1 MDEEACRFARK
12 MIEPM
17 LRAFRQ
23 EVSEQRN
30 GGASEADIEAMLA
43 RIESLN
49 RISMDVDQLACERA
63 EAAGN
68 DEHADEDDPLCDGAG
83 ELAGYLTVHGGKPF
97 RDDRHRHQGFAG
109 SDPDYL
115 RNSSVMPTKVTRR
128 GIQRTPRRADL

>member
-43 RIESLN
+43 RIELLN
-49 RISMDVDQLACERA
+49 RDSMDVDQLAFFMHLFR
-63 EAAGN
+63 EASRNPEGS
-68 DEHADEDDPLCDGAG
+68 G
-83 ELAGYLTVHGGKPF
+83 TV
-97 RDDRHRHQGFAG
+97 Q
-109 SDPDYL
+109 
-115 RNSSVMPTKVTRR
+115 
-128 GIQRTPRRADL
+128 

>member
-23 EVSEQRN
+23 EVSEQRK

-49 RISMDVDQLACERA
+49 REFDGRRSACLF
-63 EAAGN
+63 
-68 DEHADEDDPLCDGAG
+68 HAF
-83 ELAGYLTVHGGKPF
+83 VQGG
-97 RDDRHRHQGFAG
+97 
-109 SDPDYL
+109 
-115 RNSSVMPTKVTRR
+115 VT
-128 GIQRTPRRADL
+128 

>member
-43 RIESLN
+43 RIELLN
-49 RISMDVDQLACERA
+49 
-63 EAAGN
+63 
-68 DEHADEDDPLCDGAG
+68 
-83 ELAGYLTVHGGKPF
+83 
-97 RDDRHRHQGFAG
+97 
-109 SDPDYL
+109 
-115 RNSSVMPTKVTRR
+115 
-128 GIQRTPRRADL
+128 